1 MERIV
6 KFKASNLKNAM
17 ILIIIIIINIFSLS
31 NTYCQDKAYFL
42 WGNNLNDTDN

>member
-17 ILIIIIIINIFSLS
+17 ILIILLTFLIYLIHIVKI
-31 NTYCQDKAYFL
+31 KPFL
-42 WGNNLNDTDN
+42 WG

>member
-17 ILIIIIIINIFSLS
+17 ILIIIINIFNLS

-42 WGNNLNDTDN
+42 WG

>member
-17 ILIIIIIINIFSLS
+17 ILIIIINIFNLS
-31 NTYCQDKAYFL
+31 NTYCQDKAFFY
-42 WGNNLNDTDN
+42 GVII